1 LSIGCAP
8 GRVGRISGD
17 GEPISFGVGGVPVS
31 IAAGD
36 LNGGGKLDLVVGQG
50 SGVDVLINTLK

>member
-1 LSIGCAP
+1 M
-8 GRVGRISGD
+8 
-17 GEPISFGVGGVPVS
+17 S